1 MPAYTNGDY
10 DFQNGMPSVDPFYPD
25 GYISTNQDRQQI
37 IAQKEKY
44 NSPNGGINF
53 KFPLRAE
60 NYGFFQSNKTTIAA
74 VREDIKTLL
83 MTVKGERVMHK
94 EMGTNIPVLS
104 GQLFEP
110 IHRVELLEK
119 IRMEINVA
127 IENYLPFI
135 SLQDVVLATSEEAD
149 TLKVNQVRVSMAY
162 IIKDQQAMGDTL
174 TFTVTST

>member
-1 MPAYTNGDY
+1 MATNENYTNGL
-10 DFQNGMPSVDPFYPD
+10 PSVDPFYPD
-25 GYISTNQDRQQI
+25 GYTSTDQDRRRLT
-37 IAQKEKY
+37 AQKEKY
-44 NSPNGGINF
+44 NPANGAVNF
-53 KFPLRAE
+53 KFPLKAA
-60 NYGFFQSNKTTIAA
+60 NHGFFQSNKTTISA

-83 MTVKGERVMHK
+83 MTTKGERVMRK

-135 SLQDVVLATSEEAD
+135 SLQNVILITSEEDD
-149 TLKVNQVRVSMAY
+149 TLRENQVRVSMAY

>member
-1 MPAYTNGDY
+1 MDIYLL
-10 DFQNGMPSVDPFYPD
+10 
-25 GYISTNQDRQQI
+25 IQDRARI

-44 NSPNGGINF
+44 AAAVGSINF
-53 KFPLRAE
+53 KFPLRSA
-60 NYGFFQSNKTTIAA
+60 NHGFFSGNKTTIAA

-94 EMGTNIPVLS
+94 EMGTNIPLLS

-127 IENYLPFI
+127 VENYLPFI
-135 SLQDVVLATSEEAD
+135 SLQDVVLITSEED
-149 TLKVNQVRVSMAY
+149 NVLKENQVRVSMAY
-162 IIKDQQAMGDTL
+162 IIKDQQAMSDRY